1 MRRVLFFQHE
11 KWRKWR
17 QVIAN
22 VHFQVVRQTRPL
34 LTMQHEKVNDKYDF
48 IHRLRGN
55 SYEYFTVG
63 NG

>member
-1 MRRVLFFQHE
+1 MGRVLFFRHE

-48 IHRLRGN
+48 LHRLRGN